1 MTIEH
6 TFQVGRY
13 RCIARY
19 DGPVPVPGPVLRT
32 EYEWSP
38 HPPDWDRLTPT
49 ERAAYESASRA
60 FSARVLNAGVQ

>member
-38 HPPDWDRLTPT
+38 HPPDWDRASPPRNALLMRVP
-49 ERAAYESASRA
+49 AVPSAH
-60 FSARVLNAGVQ
+60 GY